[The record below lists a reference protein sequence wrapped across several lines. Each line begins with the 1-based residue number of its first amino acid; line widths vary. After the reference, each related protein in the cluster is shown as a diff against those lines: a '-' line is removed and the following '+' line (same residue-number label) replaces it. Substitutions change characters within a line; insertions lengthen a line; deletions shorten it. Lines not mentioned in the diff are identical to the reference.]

1 MPRMPRLSLLQQAKK
16 EEYEK
21 SQKADTIYRIMT
33 NKPKSSN
40 TSKSSKSSNDS
51 LRLNNLSI
59 EDCELICQNEMVK
72 RMMARALRIEVSKLT
87 ELCENAER
95 LKEYIDSTLRTKR
108 ERNSAKKSPIKD
120 LPPDLLLNGLTSK
133 ALSILDLPDD
143 AMKKIAKKYK
153 LLLKYKLREWI
164 LQSLR
169 KISHFIS
176 LNPNAIDFL
185 SLPENKKYI
194 VWSQLSKNKNSKALE
209 LVKAELMVKPNNPDI
224 DWYTLSENPDAIE
237 ILDAHRDKIEWP
249 DFSGNTNPKAIQ
261 IIKENQLDIA
271 SRGYRR
277 DANIYW
283 HTMSANTSTEAIE
296 FLNLPENY
304 NKIFWDFLS
313 ANTNPKA
320 IEMLIAKYDEEF
332 AMEEPEFKRLKTQD
346 KVSWGNLS
354 KNPEAISLLERKW
367 EDEKELTRYTTEKD
381 KKGNFKRF
389 DMPSYK
395 QLKKKDYII
404 DWRNVSLN
412 PKAIDLLRR
421 KIDEESKLSE
431 EEYAS
436 LEEIEKIKWWVL
448 SANPEAIELLEANRD
463 KIDWG
468 KLATNPKAIKLL
480 EEELKVRPQNIN
492 WYYLS
497 GNPKAIHILNVNRD
511 KIVWSVFSN
520 NPNAGELLKHRVEY
534 EGKLP
539 KKEYESITNY
549 SKLQWEA
556 LAMNPSIFTLT

>member
-1 MPRMPRLSLLQQAKK
+1 
-16 EEYEK
+16 
-21 SQKADTIYRIMT
+21 
-33 NKPKSSN
+33 
-40 TSKSSKSSNDS
+40 
-51 LRLNNLSI
+51 
-59 EDCELICQNEMVK
+59 
-72 RMMARALRIEVSKLT
+72 
-87 ELCENAER
+87 
-95 LKEYIDSTLRTKR
+95 
-108 ERNSAKKSPIKD
+108 
-120 LPPDLLLNGLTSK
+120 
-133 ALSILDLPDD
+133 
-143 AMKKIAKKYK
+143 
-153 LLLKYKLREWI
+153 
-164 LQSLR
+164 
-169 KISHFIS
+169 
-176 LNPNAIDFL
+176 
-185 SLPENKKYI
+185 
-194 VWSQLSKNKNSKALE
+194 
-209 LVKAELMVKPNNPDI
+209 
-224 DWYTLSENPDAIE
+224 
-237 ILDAHRDKIEWP
+237 
-249 DFSGNTNPKAIQ
+249 
-261 IIKENQLDIA
+261 
-271 SRGYRR
+271 
-277 DANIYW
+277 
-283 HTMSANTSTEAIE
+283 
-296 FLNLPENY
+296 
-304 NKIFWDFLS
+304 
-313 ANTNPKA
+313 
-320 IEMLIAKYDEEF
+320 
-332 AMEEPEFKRLKTQD
+332 
-346 KVSWGNLS
+346 
-354 KNPEAISLLERKW
+354 
-367 EDEKELTRYTTEKD
+367 
-381 KKGNFKRF
+381 
-389 DMPSYK
+389 MPSYK

-556 LAMNPSIFTLT
+556 LAMNPSIFTL